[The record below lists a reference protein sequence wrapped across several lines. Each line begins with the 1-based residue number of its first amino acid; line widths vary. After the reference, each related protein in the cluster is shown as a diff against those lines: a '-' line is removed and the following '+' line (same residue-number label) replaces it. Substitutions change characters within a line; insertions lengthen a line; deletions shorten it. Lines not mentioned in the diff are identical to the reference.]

1 MLCIDS
7 LQSLLYFPAM
17 SHKKP
22 HRINPL
28 DEALPLGGVDSH
40 AHLDSKEFDP
50 DRDEVITKAQAAGL
64 SYIGNVFL
72 SPEAYRQKKMCFAN
86 YPGVFFLLGIHPC
99 DGLACTPG
107 CLEEMAEIISNDSRI
122 KAVGEI
128 GLDYHW
134 DDCPKELQLQAFAKQ
149 LEMAGRLGK
158 PVVIHCREAE
168 DDCLTFLE
176 AGGFANYPL
185 LWHCFGGNA
194 VQAERIIRNG
204 WHISIPGPV
213 TFPANKDLREAVK
226 LIPADK
232 LLLETDCPYLSP
244 VPWRGTRNEPAYT
257 VFTART
263 MAAARDEN
271 ADVLW
276 LQCGANARRFFSLD

>member
-1 MLCIDS
+1 
-7 LQSLLYFPAM
+7 M

-22 HRINPL
+22 RRINPL

-50 DRDEVITKAQAAGL
+50 DRDEVIARAQAVGV
-64 SYIGNVFL
+64 SFIGNVFL
-72 SPEAYRQKKMCFAN
+72 SPEAYRQRKVCFN
-86 YPGVFFLLGIHPC
+86 SHSNIFFLLGVHPC
-99 DGLACTPG
+99 DGLACTSG
-107 CLEEMAEIISNDSRI
+107 CLEEMEEIIQRDARI

-134 DDCPKELQLQAFAKQ
+134 DDCPRELQLDAFAKQ
-149 LEMAGRLGK
+149 MEMAKKISR

-176 AGGFANYPL
+176 AGGFVDYPL

-194 VQAERIIRNG
+194 IQARRIIRNG

-213 TFPANKDLREAVK
+213 TFPANSALREAVRE
-226 LIPADK
+226 LPADK
-232 LLLETDCPYLSP
+232 LLLETDCPYLPP

-257 VFTART
+257 VFTARAV
-263 MAAARDEN
+263 AAARSEP
-271 ADVLW
+271 ADQLW
-276 LQCGANARRFFSLD
+276 LQCGANARRFFGLD